1 MEPIIQYPNIFSGT
15 EDFSID
21 GIMEYKNI
29 PHLEPQLSIPYNNK
43 IFMNTNEYSIPVIES
58 PVETTRELKLLGVK
72 MDEHDDLITVG
83 VVFVIAAAVWFTKSY
98 IEYHFAK
105 KLEDYKNK

>member
-1 MEPIIQYPNIFSGT
+1 MEPDAVFPNVLSGDT
-15 EDFSID
+15 DFSID
-21 GIMEYKNI
+21 GIIEYYNI
-29 PHLEPQLSIPYNNK
+29 PQSEQQLSLPYNNK

-98 IEYHFAK
+98 IEYYFAK